1 VAATVLIADDQA
13 GRVAAQA
20 FPVRE
25 GVYLVGSDDEVLARW
40 SAPLGARV
48 IPLPGGVAW
57 LGVVLAGSAAARAP
71 VVAVI
76 GGSGGVGASTAAAT
90 LACLGAAR
98 PGAAALVDTDPLGGG
113 IDLLLGAE
121 RQAGWRWPRLSGAD
135 GHVGELRRY
144 LPVVDGVS
152 LVSMARGPA
161 LDLAREPLA
170 AIVGSL
176 CREHALVVLDP
187 GRGLGAAG
195 REAIRL
201 AGWRVLV
208 VAGSVR
214 GLASARETIRALQLE
229 RVVAVVRPGRAGLGA
244 GQVADALEL
253 EVVGTRR
260 CGQGGPIAAAAR
272 RCCGTSC
279 GGRSERVDAA
289 GGRARLPRL
298 PRSGRRPGGGR
309 HGPAQPRQ
317 ARERGCRPGNG
328 GCAAARQRR
337 RRSAGGPARPAGGD

>member
-1 VAATVLIADDQA
+1 MTQQVVVVAGPGETQDVVLSAVAAVGLPGRVVTGVEELGRLWRDAATVFVADDQA

-20 FPVRE
+20 LPVRE
-25 GVYLVGSDDEVLARW
+25 GVFLVGRDDELLARW

-48 IPLPGGVAW
+48 IPLPAGVAW

-76 GGSGGVGASTAAAT
+76 GGSGGVGASTVAAT
-90 LACLGAAR
+90 LACLGADR

-121 RQAGWRWPRLSGAD
+121 REAGWRWPRLSGAD

-176 CREHALVVLDP
+176 RREHALVVLDP

-201 AGWRVLV
+201 AGLRVLV

-214 GLASARETIRALQLE
+214 GLASARETVGALQLE
-229 RVVAVVRPGRAGLGA
+229 RVVAVVRPGRTGLGA

-253 EVVGTRR
+253 EVVATLREDRR
-260 CGQGGPIAAAAR
+260 LAAAA
-272 RCCGTSC
+272 
-279 GGRSERVDAA
+279 ERGEPPLRA
-289 GGRARLPRL
+289 GRAYR
-298 PRSGRRPGGGR
+298 
-309 HGPAQPRQ
+309 
-317 ARERGCRPGNG
+317 RGCEKLL
-328 GCAAARQRR
+328 RR
-337 RRSAGGPARPAGGD
+337 VLQGSG

>member
-1 VAATVLIADDQA
+1 VLSAVAAVGLPGRVVTGVEELGRVWRDAATVLIADDQA

-253 EVVGTRR
+253 EVVATLPEDRR
-260 CGQGGPIAAAAR
+260 LAAAA
-272 RCCGTSC
+272 
-279 GGRSERVDAA
+279 ERGDPPLRA
-289 GGRARLPRL
+289 GRAYR
-298 PRSGRRPGGGR
+298 
-309 HGPAQPRQ
+309 
-317 ARERGCRPGNG
+317 RGCEKVLRHVL
-328 GCAAARQRR
+328 R
-337 RRSAGGPARPAGGD
+337 GPE

>member
-1 VAATVLIADDQA
+1 
-13 GRVAAQA
+13 
-20 FPVRE
+20 
-25 GVYLVGSDDEVLARW
+25 
-40 SAPLGARV
+40 V

-253 EVVGTRR
+253 EVVATLPEDRR
-260 CGQGGPIAAAAR
+260 LAAAA
-272 RCCGTSC
+272 
-279 GGRSERVDAA
+279 ERGDPPLRA
-289 GGRARLPRL
+289 GRAYR
-298 PRSGRRPGGGR
+298 
-309 HGPAQPRQ
+309 
-317 ARERGCRPGNG
+317 RGCEKVLRHVL
-328 GCAAARQRR
+328 R
-337 RRSAGGPARPAGGD
+337 GPE